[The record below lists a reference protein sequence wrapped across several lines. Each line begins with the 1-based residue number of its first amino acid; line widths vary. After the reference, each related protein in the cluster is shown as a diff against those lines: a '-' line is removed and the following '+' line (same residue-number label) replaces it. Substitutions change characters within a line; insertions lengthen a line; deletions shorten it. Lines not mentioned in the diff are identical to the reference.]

1 MSGIRTLFRSCP
13 SCGKRFEIRLIGK
26 KLVKSETIKENVP
39 VSHDYFGGYDGSF
52 LLVGETEPVIVDVEE
67 FEYKYK
73 CKHCGHEWTEEKEE
87 EHEEKLS

>member
-1 MSGIRTLFRSCP
+1 MSGISTLFRACP
-13 SCGKRFEIRLIGK
+13 SCGKRFEVRLLDK

-73 CKHCGHEWTEEKEE
+73 CKHWGHEWTEEKEE